1 MATITS
7 SLDPESVPF
16 PPRDAVES
24 PPPFSR
30 DSRPPTLIY
39 AVDERP
45 PAAPLVLL
53 GLQHMAVVASS
64 LVIPVFVART
74 AGVDSATLAAIV
86 SMSMLA
92 IAVASLLQAFPFGR
106 FGSGYL
112 VPGFCSVNYFP
123 AFMLAA
129 SAGGLPLVFGMT
141 ILAGC
146 FEVGLASALRRLRV
160 LFPPEVAG
168 VTVLLVG
175 LEAGFIGLDQLVHPT
190 GTVRPEAGFGI
201 GLATFGV
208 AAAVSVFGG
217 PGFRL
222 YAALIGMAAGLG
234 LAASLGA
241 IAPDAWQHLAAA
253 PWLALPRLGHLAWTI
268 SPDPTLL
275 LAFGLAAFAATLK
288 TIGAVSTAQRLNDAD
303 WSRPDAGNLRRGV
316 FGDGLASICAG
327 LLGSTG
333 QNSATSAVGIS
344 GATGATSRWIA
355 LTLAGWLAAMAC
367 MPKLAALFELMPGMV
382 LGGVLAFAAIYMVA
396 NGMELIGSRVL
407 DRRRALVVGAAIIAA
422 TSHRAMPELAAMV
435 PPALQPL
442 ASSGLALGMV
452 VAVALNLVCRI
463 GIHRQAKCDLADHS
477 RPQEEMASFLARQ
490 ACHLGL
496 RPELLDRAHRA
507 IGHLLHGGDEG
518 SPGRSRLTF
527 EVSYDELRLAL
538 VLRRTR
544 LGPVLVRPGQAGPSE
559 RILQLDV
566 PGADIATM
574 QRTPIS
580 MCLRL
585 EFDA

>member
-1 MATITS
+1 
-7 SLDPESVPF
+7 
-16 PPRDAVES
+16 
-24 PPPFSR
+24 
-30 DSRPPTLIY
+30 
-39 AVDERP
+39 
-45 PAAPLVLL
+45 
-53 GLQHMAVVASS
+53 
-64 LVIPVFVART
+64 
-74 AGVDSATLAAIV
+74 
-86 SMSMLA
+86 MSMLA
-92 IAVASLLQAFPFGR
+92 IAVASLLQAFPLGR

-123 AFMLAA
+123 ASMLAA
-129 SAGGLPLVFGMT
+129 AAGGMPLVFGMT

-146 FEVGLASALRRLRV
+146 FEIGLASALRRLRV

-190 GTVRPEAGFGI
+190 GLVGPEANVGI

-217 PGFRL
+217 PAFRL
-222 YAALIGMAAGLG
+222 YAALIGMAAGVV

-241 IAPDAWQHLAAA
+241 IAPDGWRHLDAE

-396 NGMELIGSRVL
+396 NGIELIGSRVL

-422 TSHRAMPELAAMV
+422 TSFRAMPELALAL
-435 PPALQPL
+435 PAALQPF

-452 VAVALNLVCRI
+452 VAVVLNLVFRI
-463 GIHRQAKCDLADHS
+463 GIHRRARLVVADLSQAEREIA
-477 RPQEEMASFLARQ
+477 AFLAVQ
-490 ACHLGL
+490 AGLWGL
-496 RPELLDRAHRA
+496 RQELLARAVLA
-507 IGHLLHGGDEG
+507 LGHLLRCDGEAPQGH
-518 SPGRSRLTF
+518 SRLTV
-527 EVSYDELRLAL
+527 EASYDELRLVL
-538 VLRRTR
+538 FLRRATTV
-544 LGPVLVRPGQAGPSE
+544 PVLVPAERPSSPGRSMT
-559 RILQLDV
+559 LQV
-566 PGADIATM
+566 PGAELATV
-574 QRTPIS
+574 QRAVGS
-580 MCLRL
+580 VCLRL
-585 EFDA
+585 ELDA

>member
-1 MATITS
+1 M
-7 SLDPESVPF
+7 
-16 PPRDAVES
+16 
-24 PPPFSR
+24 
-30 DSRPPTLIY
+30 
-39 AVDERP
+39 
-45 PAAPLVLL
+45 PLVLL

-64 LVIPVFVART
+64 LVIPVLVARA

-92 IAVASLLQAFPFGR
+92 IALASLVQAFPLGR

-123 AFMLAA
+123 ASMLAA
-129 SAGGLPLVFGMT
+129 TAGGMPLVFGMT

-146 FEVGLASALRRLRV
+146 FEIGLASALRRLRV

-190 GTVRPEAGFGI
+190 GLVGPETSIGI

-217 PGFRL
+217 PTFRL
-222 YAALIGMAAGLG
+222 YAALIGMVAGVA

-241 IAPDAWQHLAAA
+241 ITPDAWRFLAAA
-253 PWLALPRLGHLAWTI
+253 PWLALPGLGHLAWTI

-275 LAFGLAAFAATLK
+275 LAFALAAFAATLK
-288 TIGAVSTAQRLNDAD
+288 TIGAVSTAQRLNDAG
-303 WSRPDAGNLRRGV
+303 WSRPDAGNLQRGV

-333 QNSATSAVGIS
+333 QNAATSAVGIS

-355 LTLAGWLAAMAC
+355 LPLAGWLVAMAC
-367 MPKLAALFELMPGMV
+367 MPKLAALLEFMPGMV

-396 NGMELIGSRVL
+396 NGIELIGSRVL
-407 DRRRALVVGAAIIAA
+407 DRRRALVVGSAIIAA
-422 TSHRAMPELAAMV
+422 TSYRAMPELMTIV
-435 PPALQPL
+435 PAALQPL

-463 GIHRQAKCDLADHS
+463 GIHRHARCDLAGHA
-477 RPQEEMASFLARQ
+477 RLQEEMAGFLARQ
-490 ACHLGL
+490 AGQLGL
-496 RPELLDRAHRA
+496 RQDLLDRAHRA
-507 IGHLLHGGDEG
+507 IGHLLRDDDGGL
-518 SPGRSRLTF
+518 SGRSRLTF
-527 EVSYDELRLAL
+527 EASYDELRLIL
-538 VLRRTR
+538 VLRRRTP
-544 LGPVLVRPGQAGPSE
+544 GPVLVSPGQPQHSRIGPGISMSRGGPRDHAAAAE
-559 RILQLDV
+559 PDV
-566 PGADIATM
+566 PPP
-574 QRTPIS
+574 RV
-580 MCLRL
+580 
-585 EFDA
+585 

>member
-1 MATITS
+1 MSTTKS
-7 SLDPESVPF
+7 SLDPAVVPISL
-16 PPRDAVES
+16 PDTVAE
-24 PPPFSR
+24 PPPSVGGN
-30 DSRPPTLIY
+30 RPPALIY
-39 AVDERP
+39 AVDELP

-64 LVIPVFVART
+64 LVIPVFVARA
-74 AGVDSATLAAIV
+74 AGADSATLAAIV

-92 IAVASLLQAFPFGR
+92 IAVASLIQAFPLGR

-123 AFMLAA
+123 ASMLAA
-129 SAGGLPLVFGMT
+129 TAGGMPLVFGMT

-146 FEVGLASALRRLRV
+146 LQLGLASALRRLRV

-175 LEAGFIGLDQLVHPT
+175 LEAGFIGLAQLVHPT
-190 GTVRPEAGFGI
+190 GLVGPETSVAI
-201 GLATFGV
+201 GLVTFGV

-217 PGFRL
+217 PPVRL
-222 YAALIGMAAGLG
+222 YAALIGMTAGVGVAA
-234 LAASLGA
+234 ACGA
-241 IAPDAWQHLAAA
+241 IDPDAWQYLDAV
-253 PWLALPRLGHLAWTI
+253 PWLALPGFGHLAWTI
-268 SPDPTLL
+268 SPDPALL

-355 LTLAGWLAAMAC
+355 LPLAGWLVAMAC
-367 MPKLAALFELMPGMV
+367 MPKLAALLELMPGMV

-396 NGMELIGSRVL
+396 NGMELIGSRAL
-407 DRRRALVVGAAIIAA
+407 DRRRALVVGSAIIAA
-422 TSHRAMPELAAMV
+422 TSYRAMPELATIV
-435 PPALQPL
+435 PVALQPL

-452 VAVALNLVCRI
+452 VAVVLNLVCRI
-463 GIHRQAKCDLADHS
+463 GIRRRARRDLADHD
-477 RPQEEMASFLARQ
+477 RPLAEMTDFLARQ
-490 ACHLGL
+490 SGHLGL
-496 RPELLDRAHRA
+496 RSELLERAERA
-507 IGHLLHGGDEG
+507 LAHLLHGDDEG
-518 SPGRSRLTF
+518 ASGRSRLTF
-527 EVSYDELRLAL
+527 EVSYDELRLRL
-538 VLRRTR
+538 VLRRTA
-544 LGPVLVRPGQAGPSE
+544 LGPVLVSTGQSRWSE
-559 RILQLDV
+559 RTMRLEV
-566 PGADIATM
+566 PGADLATM

-580 MCLRL
+580 TCLRL

>member
-1 MATITS
+1 MTTRS
-7 SLDPESVPF
+7 SLDPGGLSLSLP
-16 PPRDAVES
+16 DAVDTPS
-24 PPPFSR
+24 PSMR
-30 DSRPPTLIY
+30 GARPPALIY

-53 GLQHMAVVASS
+53 GLQHMAIVASS
-64 LVIPVFVART
+64 LVVPVFVARA

-86 SMSMLA
+86 
-92 IAVASLLQAFPFGR
+92 
-106 FGSGYL
+106 
-112 VPGFCSVNYFP
+112 
-123 AFMLAA
+123 
-129 SAGGLPLVFGMT
+129 
-141 ILAGC
+141 
-146 FEVGLASALRRLRV
+146 
-160 LFPPEVAG
+160 
-168 VTVLLVG
+168 
-175 LEAGFIGLDQLVHPT
+175 
-190 GTVRPEAGFGI
+190 FGI

-217 PGFRL
+217 PAFRL
-222 YAALIGMAAGLG
+222 YAALIGMAAGVV

-241 IAPDAWQHLAAA
+241 IAPDGWRHLDAE

-367 MPKLAALFELMPGMV
+367 MPKLAALFELMLGMV

-396 NGMELIGSRVL
+396 NGIELIGSRVL

-422 TSHRAMPELAAMV
+422 TSFRAMPELALALPV
-435 PPALQPL
+435 ALQPF

-452 VAVALNLVCRI
+452 VAVVLNLVFRI
-463 GIHRQAKCDLADHS
+463 GIHRRARLVVADLSQAEREIA
-477 RPQEEMASFLARQ
+477 AFLAVQ
-490 ACHLGL
+490 AGLWGL
-496 RPELLDRAHRA
+496 RQELLARAVLA
-507 IGHLLHGGDEG
+507 LGHLLRCDGAAPQGH
-518 SPGRSRLTF
+518 SRLTV
-527 EVSYDELRLAL
+527 EASYDELRLVL
-538 VLRRTR
+538 FLRRATTV
-544 LGPVLVRPGQAGPSE
+544 PVLVPAERPSSPGRAMT
-559 RILQLDV
+559 LQV
-566 PGADIATM
+566 PGAELATM
-574 QRTPIS
+574 QRAVGS
-580 MCLRL
+580 VCLRL
-585 EFDA
+585 ELDA